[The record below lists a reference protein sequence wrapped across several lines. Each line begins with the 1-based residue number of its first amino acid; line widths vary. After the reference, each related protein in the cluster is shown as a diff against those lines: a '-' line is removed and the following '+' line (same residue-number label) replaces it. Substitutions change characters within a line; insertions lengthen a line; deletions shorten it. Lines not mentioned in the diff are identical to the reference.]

1 MSPSAEHGLLR
12 KPGSASCVHANI
24 PKLETSPTDSD
35 AFFFHIGAASLYVL
49 ASSQTPF
56 YIIEETT
63 ALKPAEMFLPG
74 SIFFSFSPVSH
85 CPLFDTPHRR
95 TALLLYSTQCYR

>member
-1 MSPSAEHGLLR
+1 MSLSAQRGLL
-12 KPGSASCVHANI
+12 KKKDSTSCVHANI
-24 PKLETSPTDSD
+24 PKVETSPTDND
-35 AFFFHIGAASLYVL
+35 AFFSSIGAASLYVL

-74 SIFFSFSPVSH
+74 SIFFFFSLI
-85 CPLFDTPHRR
+85 PLP
-95 TALLLYSTQCYR
+95 SV